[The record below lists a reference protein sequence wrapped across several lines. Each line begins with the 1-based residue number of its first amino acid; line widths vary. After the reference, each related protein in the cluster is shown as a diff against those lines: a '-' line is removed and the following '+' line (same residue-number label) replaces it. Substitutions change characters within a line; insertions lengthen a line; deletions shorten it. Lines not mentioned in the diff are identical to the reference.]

1 MPTKSM
7 RRTAVAVIAVVL
19 VLSAG
24 CASLTDDP
32 NAQET
37 TSAVLEETATS
48 VSSGATTTT
57 GTATAT
63 VTSTASPTSVATETG
78 TKTPTPISTPTPTE
92 TSTPTSTPTR
102 TETSTRTA
110 TSTDTP
116 TTTPTQSATQTD
128 RSRPDGTYNLTIVA
142 ANDGESH
149 YRVYVDQ
156 VGMKLGPEADRENA
170 KYPDAIYN
178 DDPYYIQGYI
188 GDGGVDSYYTYGGS
202 PGEIPHYSFRNNGNA
217 TLYVYVNGNQTR
229 TVAPGEGV
237 EEDFGP
243 SAPPKGN
250 NTITVEAAGDGAS
263 RYRLSSKNESYN
275 PIYLEYGA
283 NPYQTA
289 KHPDYSNIDNA
300 GQIHSAAGGFVADG
314 GVDSFS
320 SDHRLTR
327 VTNNGTATLKIYQN
341 DELWATLQPGEEVSK
356 GE

>member
-1 MPTKSM
+1 MSTTPM
-7 RRTAVAVIAVVL
+7 RRTVVASLIMLL

-24 CASLTDDP
+24 CSSLTDDP

-37 TSAVLEETATS
+37 TRTVLEGTATPD
-48 VSSGATTTT
+48 SSGATTTT
-57 GTATAT
+57 ETATAT
-63 VTSTASPTSVATETG
+63 ASPTTVATETA
-78 TKTPTPISTPTPTE
+78 TKTPTATPTPTE
-92 TSTPTSTPTR
+92 TSTPTR
-102 TETSTRTA
+102 TKTATRTA
-110 TSTDTP
+110 TSTAI
-116 TTTPTQSATQTD
+116 PTQSSTQTD

-170 KYPDAIYN
+170 TYPDAIYN
-178 DDPYYIQGYI
+178 NDPYYIQGYI

-237 EEDFGP
+237 EEEFGP

-250 NTITVEAAGDGAS
+250 NTITVEAADDGAS
-263 RYRLSSKNESYN
+263 NYSLWSKSESYN
-275 PIYLEYGA
+275 PIYVEYGA

-289 KHPDYSNIDNA
+289 KHPDFSNSYPDDEIP
-300 GQIHSAAGGFVADG
+300 GAAGFVADG
-314 GVDSFS
+314 GADSYS
-320 SDHRLTR
+320 SDHRLTK

-356 GE
+356 GDQ

>member
-7 RRTAVAVIAVVL
+7 RRTVVAVIAVML

-37 TSAVLEETATS
+37 TSTVLKGTATPD
-48 VSSGATTTT
+48 SSGATTTT

-63 VTSTASPTSVATETG
+63 ATSTTSPTSVATETA
-78 TKTPTPISTPTPTE
+78 TKTPTATPTPTPTE
-92 TSTPTSTPTR
+92 TATPTPTPTR
-102 TETSTRTA
+102 TETITQTA
-110 TSTDTP
+110 TPTP
-116 TTTPTQSATQTD
+116 SSTQTD

-188 GDGGVDSYYTYGGS
+188 GAGGVDSYYTGRYSGYS
-202 PGEIPHYSFRNNGNA
+202 PDEIPNYNFKNNGNT

-263 RYRLSSKNESYN
+263 NYGLWSKNESYN
-275 PIYLEYGA
+275 PIYVEYGA

-289 KHPDYSNIDNA
+289 KRPDFSNRYLDDEIP
-300 GQIHSAAGGFVADG
+300 SAAGFVADG

-320 SDHRLTR
+320 SDHKLTR
-327 VTNNGTATLKIYQN
+327 VTNNGTATLKIHQN
-341 DELWATLQPGEEVSK
+341 DELWATVQPGEEVSK
-356 GE
+356 GEKS

>member
-1 MPTKSM
+1 M
-7 RRTAVAVIAVVL
+7 RRTVVASLIVLL

-24 CASLTDDP
+24 CSSLTDDP

-37 TSAVLEETATS
+37 TSTVLEGTATPD
-48 VSSGATTTT
+48 SSGATTTT
-57 GTATAT
+57 ETATAT
-63 VTSTASPTSVATETG
+63 ASPTTVATKTA
-78 TKTPTPISTPTPTE
+78 TKTPTATPTPTE
-92 TSTPTSTPTR
+92 TSTPTRTKTATQTATPT
-102 TETSTRTA
+102 ETPA
-110 TSTDTP
+110 A
-116 TTTPTQSATQTD
+116 TPTQSSTQTD
-128 RSRPDGTYNLTIVA
+128 RSRPDDMYNLTIVA

-156 VGMKLGPEADRENA
+156 VRMELGPEADRENA
-170 KYPDAIYN
+170 RYPDVIYN

-188 GDGGVDSYYTYGGS
+188 GDGGVDSYYTGRYGGYS
-202 PGEIPHYSFRNNGNA
+202 PGEIPHYSFMNNGNT
-217 TLYVYVNGNQTR
+217 TLYIYVNGNQIR

-263 RYRLSSKNESYN
+263 NYSLWSKSESYN
-275 PIYLEYGA
+275 TIYVEYGA

-289 KHPDYSNIDNA
+289 KYPDFSNRYPDDEIP
-300 GQIHSAAGGFVADG
+300 GAAGFVADG
-314 GVDSFS
+314 GADSYS
-320 SDHRLTR
+320 SDHKLTK

-356 GE
+356 GNQ